1 MVQPTW
7 QTFRDEFF
15 QEYFSDATREQMTSD
30 WLVLRQGN
38 RSVDE
43 YEADFTRLLR
53 FAGEGYHENER
64 MKVQK
69 FQNGLNLKIR

>member
-1 MVQPTW
+1 
-7 QTFRDEFF
+7 
-15 QEYFSDATREQMTSD
+15 MTSD

-53 FAGEGYHENER
+53 FADEGQHENER
-64 MKVQK
+64 MKV
-69 FQNGLNLKIR
+69 